1 MIALAGNPNAG
12 KTTLFNELTG
22 SRQHVGNYPGITVEK
37 KEGKYVGKNYSLH
50 IVDLPG
56 TYSITAYS
64 QEEIVARD
72 FLVNEKP
79 KAVINIIDA
88 SNLERNLYLTVQLLE
103 LGIPVCCALNMMD
116 IAKSRG
122 IEINT
127 NKLFALLNIPI
138 VETVAREGKGK
149 KELADAVYK
158 LVSEQKERSGL
169 KISYGEDIDNALI
182 EIEQIVTSK
191 NLLTDTYP
199 ARWIALKYLEH
210 DEQVI
215 DAGDASNLSAS
226 SDIKKI
232 VEKVSLHLKKTV
244 DTYPEAVI
252 ADHRYGY
259 INSVVKQGVIK
270 KNGSLDKLYLSDKI
284 DKFFTN
290 RFLGPLL
297 MIGVLTALY
306 KFTFSF
312 SELPVEWFQRFFG
325 IVGSAVDSVMDDGL
339 LKSLIISGII
349 DGVGGVISFVPLIM
363 LMFLGI
369 SLIEDSGY
377 LARVAFMADRI
388 FRMFGLHGSSA
399 LAFILSGGIA
409 GGCAVPGVMAS
420 RALKSRRERLA
431 TILTVP
437 FMSCG
442 AKLPVF
448 SLLAVTFFNKY
459 QTNVMVA
466 ITLISWLGA
475 LITAKFLRSSIIRG
489 DATPFVM
496 ELPPY
501 RFPTFRGLAIHT
513 WERTWQYIK
522 KAGTVILAISILLWA
537 LMTFPRLSDAEKA
550 VFEQKRTAVFA
561 SEEINTESARQKT
574 EEINYEEA
582 SLGLKKS
589 IAGRIGI
596 AIETVTRAAGFDWKM
611 NIALVGGF
619 AAKEVIISTLGTAY
633 SLGEVELDEHK
644 SLSDTLSRSKNW
656 SPLVAAAFIIFT
668 IFYAPCF
675 VTVVCIVKETGSWKW
690 GAFSM
695 IFNTILAFTLATAV
709 FQIGSFMGY

>member
-37 KEGKYVGKNYSLH
+37 KEGEYIGKDYTLH

-64 QEEIVARD
+64 QEEIVARN
-72 FLVNEKP
+72 FLTNEKP
-79 KAVINIIDA
+79 QAVINIIDA

-122 IEINT
+122 IEIDT
-127 NKLFALLNIPI
+127 DKLSALLNVPI

-149 KELADAVYK
+149 KELMDAVYK
-158 LVSEQKERSGL
+158 LVSEPKEQGGL

-191 NLLTDTYP
+191 NLLTDIYP
-199 ARWIALKYLEH
+199 ARWTALKYSER
-210 DEQVI
+210 DEQVMA
-215 DAGDASNLSAS
+215 AGDAVDLSAS

-259 INSVVKQGVIK
+259 INSVVKQGAIK
-270 KNGSLDKLYLSDKI
+270 KDRDLDKLYLSDKI
-284 DKFFTN
+284 DRVVTN
-290 RFLGPLL
+290 RFLGPLF
-297 MIGVLTALY
+297 MIAVLTLLY

-312 SELPVEWFQRFFG
+312 SEMPVSWLQRLFD
-325 IVGSAVDSVMDDGL
+325 IIGSSVASAMEEGL
-339 LKSLIISGII
+339 LKSLIVSGII

-377 LARVAFMADRI
+377 LARVAFMVDRI

-420 RALKSRRERLA
+420 RTLKSRRERLA

-448 SLLAVTFFNKY
+448 SLLAVTFFNKH
-459 QTNVMVA
+459 QTNVMVV

-475 LITAKFLRSSIIRG
+475 LIIAKFLRSSIIKG
-489 DATPFVM
+489 EATPFVM

-501 RFPTFRGLAIHT
+501 RFPTFKGLAIHT

-522 KAGTVILAISILLWA
+522 KAGTVILIVSIVLWA
-537 LMTFPRLSDAEKA
+537 LMTFPRLSGGEKA
-550 VFEQKRTAVFA
+550 AFEQKRTAVFA
-561 SEEINTESARQKT
+561 SQETNAEYVRQKI
-574 EEINYEEA
+574 EKINCEEA
-582 SLGLKKS
+582 ALGLKKS
-589 IAGRIGI
+589 IAGRIGT
-596 AIETVTRAAGFDWKM
+596 AIETVTHTAGFDWKM

-633 SLGEVELDEHK
+633 SLGEADIDEHK
-644 SLSDTLSRSKNW
+644 SLSDTLAGSKDW

-695 IFNTILAFTLATAV
+695 IFNTLLAFILATAV